1 MPACYACYA
10 RRMTQVISQ
19 REMRNR
25 SGEVL
30 RAVAAGESFII
41 TNGGVEVAEL
51 IPRNA
56 ARPKPAPARP
66 RTAPRGA
73 AFPMLTIDGPSSKEI
88 LDELR
93 ADRI

>member
-1 MPACYACYA
+1 MS
-10 RRMTQVISQ
+10 QVISQ

-25 SGEVL
+25 SGDVL

-41 TNGGVEVAEL
+41 TNDGVEVAEL

-56 ARPKPAPARP
+56 PRPKPAPDRP
-66 RTAPRGA
+66 ATVPKGTP
-73 AFPMLTIDGPSSKEI
+73 FPYRRNPADGPSSQEV

>member
-1 MPACYACYA
+1 MV
-10 RRMTQVISQ
+10 QVISQ

-41 TNGGVEVAEL
+41 TNDGVEVAEL

-56 ARPKPAPARP
+56 PRPKPAPDRP
-66 RTAPRGA
+66 ATAPEGA
-73 AFPMLTIDGPSSKEI
+73 PMPYLRNQASGPSSQEL

-93 ADRI
+93 ADRV